1 MFDSMARFTPQFPQM
16 SRTLSASAFVLYLLA
31 FLPAQAEQKPWL
43 EVKSPHFR
51 VLTDAGMRD
60 ARDVAAEF
68 EQMRYVFASQSPAFR
83 LESGAPLTIF
93 AVKDLASA
101 KALAPAMFGKNESVV
116 GFYRQGW
123 EKKFAVV
130 RMDDWLTQQHYAVY
144 HEYVHSV
151 MRLNARWLPE
161 WLDEGLAEFYS
172 CTRFQSD
179 KIFLGAPTERFRTLR
194 SRPLMPVETVLS
206 VDGRSNIHKDPQAAD
221 VFYADSWALV
231 HYMVFGMKNSDSFGQ
246 FFNLLQKGVPQKQA
260 FVQVFGDFKAF
271 DQKWLDYTN
280 AFTFLARSIPAPPRL
295 DEKSFATRK
304 LSIAETELELGAAH
318 LAFHDRKTAES
329 LIADALRDD
338 PKLGAAHEE
347 QAYLLFHDGND
358 SRATEEFQQAC
369 ALDGT
374 LYRSLFAKTMLSPE
388 AQATDQAGQ
397 AAYQADL
404 KKVTELNPLFAPAF
418 IELAKLAL
426 RQRNYRMALDESR
439 KAESLEPSRA
449 GYHLL
454 TGKILLASG
463 RGGDAIQFAQ
473 FVAERWH
480 GSDHDEAVELWDAIP
495 AVARPRDVGFTAHE
509 LEPGEQLAAGIV
521 QTTHCGDASRP
532 LTVEIAQDG
541 MTQTF
546 YRHGGMM
553 SGFSDL
559 FWWGE
564 DHFTLCHH
572 LEGKRAIVYYRP
584 ETGKGFT
591 GEMTRFEI
599 RDDPAVP

>member
-1 MFDSMARFTPQFPQM
+1 MR
-16 SRTLSASAFVLYLLA
+16 RNVLGSAFVLCLLA

-43 EVKSPHFR
+43 EVKSAHFR
-51 VLTDAGMRD
+51 VLTDASMHD

-68 EQMRYVFASQSPAFR
+68 EQMRYVFASHFPGFR

-93 AVKDLASA
+93 VAKDLESA
-101 KALAPAMFGKNESVV
+101 KALAPAIFGKNERVV

-144 HEYVHSV
+144 HEYVHNV
-151 MRLNARWLPE
+151 FHLNARWLPA
-161 WLDEGLAEFYS
+161 WLDDGLAEFYS

-179 KIFLGAPTERFRTLR
+179 KIVLGAPTERFATLR
-194 SRPLMPVETVLS
+194 SGPLMPVETLLS
-206 VDGRSNIHKDPQAAD
+206 VDGRSKIFKDPQATE

-231 HYMVFGMKNSDSFGQ
+231 HYLVFGTKNSASLDQ
-246 FFNLLQKGVPQKQA
+246 FFSLLQNGVPQKQA
-260 FVQVFGDFKAF
+260 FVQVFGEFKIF
-271 DQKWLDYTN
+271 DQKWSNYMN
-280 AFTFLARSIPAPPRL
+280 AFTFLATSIPALPRL
-295 DEKSFATRK
+295 DEKSFGTRK

-318 LAFHDRKTAES
+318 LAFHDRKTGES
-329 LIADALRDD
+329 LITDALRDD

-347 QAYLLFHDGND
+347 QAYILFHDGND
-358 SRATEEFQQAC
+358 SHAIEEFQQAY

-397 AAYQADL
+397 AAYLADL
-404 KKVTELNPLFAPAF
+404 QKVTELNPLFAPAF
-418 IELAKLAL
+418 IELAKLAM
-426 RQRNYRMALDESR
+426 RQRNYQLAFDESR

-454 TGKILLASG
+454 TGKILLASE

-495 AVARPRDVGFTAHE
+495 AAARPTDVKFTAHE
-509 LEPGEQLAAGIV
+509 LEQGEQSAAGIIK
-521 QTTHCGDASRP
+521 TTQCGDANRP

-541 MTQTF
+541 KTQTF
-546 YRHGGMM
+546 YHHGSII
-553 SGFSDL
+553 SGFSDT

-564 DHFTLCHH
+564 DHFMLCRH

-599 RDDPAVP
+599 RDDQAVP